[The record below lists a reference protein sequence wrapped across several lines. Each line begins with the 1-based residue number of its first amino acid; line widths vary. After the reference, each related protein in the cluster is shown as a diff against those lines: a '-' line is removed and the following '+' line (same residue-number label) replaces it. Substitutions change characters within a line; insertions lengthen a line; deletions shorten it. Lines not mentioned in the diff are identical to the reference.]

1 VLIKRTERQA
11 RRNSLSAALADP
23 NGSGLDR
30 RTFLR
35 RSGIAAGSLA
45 ALGALQLGS
54 VRKAE
59 AGPPPAKGA
68 AVTLRKNI
76 CTHCSVG
83 CTVIAEVSNGVWIG
97 QEPGWDSPIN
107 RGSHCAK
114 GAATRELVHGDRR
127 LRYPMKMVNGQWTR
141 ISWDVAINEIGDKL
155 NAIREKS
162 GPDSVYWLG
171 SAKFT
176 NEGAYLNR
184 KFAAYWGTNN
194 SDHQARI
201 CHSTTV
207 AGVANTWGYG
217 AMTNSY
223 NDIRNAKT
231 MVIMGGNP
239 AEAHPVS
246 LQHVLAGKELNR
258 ANMIVIDPRLTRTAA
273 HATEYVRIRSG
284 TDIPVI
290 YGMLWHIF
298 KNGWEDKQ
306 FIQQRVYGMDD
317 IRKEVEKWT
326 PDEVEKVSGVP
337 GAQLERVAKMF
348 ATEKPATLIWC
359 MGATQHTVG
368 TANVRAFCIALLATG
383 NVGQFGTGANIF
395 RGHTNVQGAT
405 DLGLDIVTLPLY
417 YGLVEGAWRHWCRV
431 WETDYAWMESRFD
444 TVNGPDGKPVKMM
457 NTPGIPSTRW
467 FDATMYPKDQVS
479 QKDNLK
485 AMFIMGHGG
494 NTVTRMPEAA
504 KGIEKLDLLVVADP
518 VPTTWAVLSE
528 RKENTYLLP
537 IATSYETDGSRTS
550 SNRSIQWGEQI
561 VKPIFESKDDLEVMY
576 LLAKKLGF
584 EDKMFKNIK
593 VNGNLPVA
601 EDILRE
607 INRGGWSTG
616 YCGQS
621 PERLK
626 AHMKN
631 QDKFDLVTLRALK
644 DAPADIAGDYYGL
657 PWPCWGTPEL
667 RHPGTHTL
675 YNTNLHVMDGGGTF
689 RARFGVERVVKT
701 KVMENGVEVE
711 KEVKHNL
718 LAEGSY
724 SKDSEI
730 KDGYPE
736 FTLGVLKKLGW
747 DKDLTEAEMAV
758 ITRINPTTPDAVSWA
773 IDLSGGIQRV
783 AMKHGCIH
791 YGNGKARA
799 NAFGLPDPIPVH
811 REPIYTPRPDL
822 VAKYPTLPN
831 ARQFRMPNVGFDV
844 QKAAVE
850 KGIAKQFPIIL
861 TSGRLV
867 EYEGGG
873 EETRA
878 NKWLAELQQDMFIE
892 INPADAADRGIK
904 DGGWVWVT
912 GAEHSSKARMK
923 ALVTERVGKGVAWC
937 PFHFG
942 GWFQGVDQRSKYP
955 KGADPVVLGESVN
968 VLTTY
973 GFDPVTGMQEPKA
986 TLCQIRSA

>member
-1 VLIKRTERQA
+1 MLIKRTERQA
-11 RRNSLSAALADP
+11 RRSSLAATV
-23 NGSGLDR
+23 GIQSGIGLDR

-35 RSGIAAGSLA
+35 RSGLVAGGLA
-45 ALGALQLGS
+45 TIGALPLAS
-54 VRKAE
+54 VQKAE
-59 AGPPPAKGA
+59 AAGTNVSGA
-68 AVTLRKNI
+68 TIRKNI

-83 CTVIAEVSNGVWIG
+83 CTVLAEVSNGVWVG
-97 QEPGWDSPIN
+97 QEPGWESPIN

-127 LRYPMKMVNGQWTR
+127 LRYPMKLVNGQWTR
-141 ISWDVAINEIGDKL
+141 ISWETAINEIGDKL
-155 NAIREKS
+155 MEIRKKS
-162 GPDSVYWLG
+162 GAESVYWLG

-223 NDIRNAKT
+223 TDIRNSKT
-231 MVIMGGNP
+231 LLFLGGNP

-246 LQHVLAGKELNR
+246 LQHLLEGKELNR
-258 ANMIVIDPRLTRTAA
+258 ANFIVCDPRMTRTGA
-273 HATEYVRIRSG
+273 HATEYVRIRPG
-284 TDIPVI
+284 TDIPII

-306 FIQQRVYGMDD
+306 FIEQRVYGMDD
-317 IRKEVEKWT
+317 IRKEVEKYT
-326 PDEVEKVSGVP
+326 PEEVERITGVP
-337 GAQLERVAKMF
+337 GAQLKHVAEKF
-348 ATEKPATLIWC
+348 AKDRPSCLIWA
-359 MGATQHTVG
+359 MGQTQHTVG
-368 TANVRAFCIALLATG
+368 TANVRASCILLLATG
-383 NVGQFGTGANIF
+383 NVGGPGMGANIF

-417 YGLVEGAWRHWCRV
+417 YGLAEPAWRHWSRV
-431 WETDYAWMESRFD
+431 WEEDFEWLKTRFD
-444 TVNGPDGKPVKMM
+444 DPKLM

-467 FDATMYPKDQVS
+467 HDATLLAKDQVA
-479 QKDNLK
+479 QTDNIK
-485 AMFIMGHGG
+485 CMFVMGHGG

-504 KGIEKLDLLVVADP
+504 KALASLDLLVVADP
-518 VPTTWAVLSE
+518 VPTTWAVLGD
-528 RKENTYLLP
+528 RKDGTYLLP
-537 IATSYETDGSRTS
+537 VATSYETEGSRVA
-550 SNRSIQWGEQI
+550 SNRAMQWGEQI
-561 VKPIFESKDDLEVMY
+561 VKPIFESKDDLEIMY

-584 EDKMFKNIK
+584 ADRMFRNIK

-621 PERLK
+621 PERIKSHMAHQSDFDMRTQK
-626 AHMKN
+626 ATTGPNK
-631 QDKFDLVTLRALK
+631 
-644 DAPADIAGDYYGL
+644 GDYYGL
-657 PWPCWGTPEL
+657 PWPCWGSPAF
-667 RHPGTHTL
+667 RHPGTPLL
-675 YNTNLHVMDGGGTF
+675 YNTNLSIKEGGGTF
-689 RARFGVERVVKT
+689 RARFGVEREEKLPDGT
-701 KVMENGVEVE
+701 TRKVSLLGNGY
-711 KEVKHNL
+711 
-718 LAEGSY
+718 Y

-747 DKDLTEAEMAV
+747 DKDLTEAELAV
-758 ITRINPTTPDAVSWA
+758 INKINPTTPDAVSWS

-783 AMKHGCIH
+783 AIEHGCIP

-799 NAFGLPDPIPVH
+799 NAFGLPDAIPVH
-811 REPIYTPRPDL
+811 REPIYTPRVEL
-822 VAKYPTLPN
+822 VEKYPTLPD
-831 ARQFRMPNVGFDV
+831 AKQFRLPNIGFTV
-844 QKAAVE
+844 QKTAVE
-850 KGIAKQFPIIL
+850 KGIAKQFPLIL
-861 TSGRLV
+861 SSGRLV

-873 EETRA
+873 EETRS

-904 DGGWVWVT
+904 DGAWVLVS
-912 GAEHSSKARMK
+912 GAEMPSGKVCRMK
-923 ALVTERVGKGVAWC
+923 ALVTERVGKGVTWT
-937 PFHFG
+937 PFHFA
-942 GWFQGVDQRSKYP
+942 GWFMTEDQRGKYP
-955 KGADPVVLGESVN
+955 KGADPIVLGESVN
-968 VLTTY
+968 TLTTY
-973 GFDPVTGMQEPKA
+973 GYDPVTGMQEPKA
-986 TLCQIRSA
+986 TLCQIRAA

>member
-1 VLIKRTERQA
+1 VLIKKSERQA
-11 RRNSLSAALADP
+11 RRSSLAAAV
-23 NGSGLDR
+23 GSHSSGGVDR

-35 RSGIAAGSLA
+35 RSGLAAGGLA
-45 ALGALQLGS
+45 VLGALPLSGL
-54 VRKAE
+54 RKAQA
-59 AGPPPAKGA
+59 AGLGPAPAKGI
-68 AVTLRKNI
+68 VRQNM

-83 CTVIAEVSNGVWIG
+83 CTVLAEVEDGVWVG

-114 GAATRELVHGDRR
+114 GAATRELTHGERR
-127 LRYPMKMVNGQWTR
+127 LRYPVKLVGGQWQR
-141 ISWDVAINEIGDKL
+141 ISWDIAINEIGDKL
-155 NAIREKS
+155 LEIREKS

-176 NEGAYLNR
+176 NESSYLNR
-184 KFAAYWGTNN
+184 KFAAFWGTNN

-223 NDIRNAKT
+223 NDIRNART
-231 MVIMGGNP
+231 MIIMGGNP

-246 LQHVLAGKELNR
+246 LQHVLEGKELNR

-273 HATEYVRIRSG
+273 HATEYVRLRSG

-298 KNGWEDKQ
+298 KNGWEDKE
-306 FIQQRVYGMDD
+306 FIAQRVYGMDD
-317 IRKEVEKWT
+317 IRKEVAKWT
-326 PDEVEKVSGVP
+326 PDEVERVSGVP
-337 GAQLERVAKMF
+337 GAQLERVAKLF

-383 NVGQFGTGANIF
+383 NIGKFGTGANIF

-417 YGLVEGAWRHWCRV
+417 YGLAEGAWRHWCRV
-431 WETDYAWMESRFD
+431 WEVDYDWMSSRFD
-444 TVNGPDGKPVKMM
+444 TVTGADGKPVKMM

-467 FDATMYPKDQVS
+467 FDATLLPKEQVS

-485 AMFIMGHGG
+485 AMVIMGHGG
-494 NTVTRMPEAA
+494 NTVTRIPEASM
-504 KGIEKLDLLVVADP
+504 GVDKLDLLVVADP
-518 VPTTWAVLSE
+518 VPTTWAIMGN
-528 RKENTYLLP
+528 RKDNTYLLP
-537 IATSYETDGSRTS
+537 AATSYEVAGSRTA
-550 SNRSIQWGEQI
+550 SNRSLQWGEQI
-561 VKPIFESKDDLEVMY
+561 VKPIFESKDDNEIMY
-576 LLAKKLGF
+576 RLATKLGF
-584 EDKMFKNIK
+584 ADKMFKNIK
-593 VNGNLPVA
+593 VENNVPSA

-626 AHMKN
+626 LHMAN
-631 QDKFDLVTLRALK
+631 QKDFDLVTLRAK
-644 DAPADIAGDYYGL
+644 DGPCKGDYYGL

-667 RHPGTHTL
+667 KHPGTHTL

-701 KVMENGVEVE
+701 KVMVDGKEEE
-711 KEVKHNL
+711 QEVKHNL

-724 SKDSEI
+724 SLGSEI
-730 KDGYPE
+730 QDGYPE
-736 FTLGVLKKLGW
+736 FTYGVLKKLGW
-747 DKDLTEAEMAV
+747 DGDLTETEKATIE
-758 ITRINPTTPDAVSWA
+758 RIGGANPDTVSWA

-799 NAFGLPDPIPVH
+799 NAFGLPDAVPVH
-811 REPIYTPRPDL
+811 REPIYTPRPEL
-822 VAKYPTLPN
+822 VTKYPTLPN

-850 KGIAKQFPIIL
+850 KGIAKEFPLIL

-873 EETRA
+873 EETRS

-892 INPADAADRGIK
+892 INPADAAERGIK
-904 DGGWVWVT
+904 DGGWVWVF
-912 GAEHSSKARMK
+912 GAADTKPRARMK
-923 ALVTERVGKGVAWC
+923 ALVTERVGKGVTWS

-942 GWFQGVDQRSKYP
+942 GWYQGDDLRSKYP

-968 VLTTY
+968 TLTTY

-986 TLCQIRSA
+986 TLCQVRAA

>member
-1 VLIKRTERQA
+1 MLIKRSERQA
-11 RRNSLSAALADP
+11 RRGSLAAAI
-23 NGSGLDR
+23 GSQSGGGFDR

-35 RSGIAAGSLA
+35 KSGLVAGGLA
-45 ALGALQLGS
+45 TIGALPLGS

-59 AGPPPAKGA
+59 AAGA
-68 AVTLRKNI
+68 NMPGATIRKNI

-83 CTVIAEVSNGVWIG
+83 CTVLAEVSNGVWVG
-97 QEPGWDSPIN
+97 QEPGWDSPIS

-127 LRYPMKMVNGQWTR
+127 LRYPLKLVNGQWTR

-155 NAIREKS
+155 MEIRGKS
-162 GPDSVYWLG
+162 GADSVYWLG

-184 KFAAYWGTNN
+184 KFAAFWGTNN

-223 NDIRNAKT
+223 TDIRNSKT
-231 MVIMGGNP
+231 IVFMGSNA

-246 LQHVLAGKELNR
+246 LQHVLEGKESQR
-258 ANMIVIDPRLTRTAA
+258 ANMIVIDPRMTRTAA

-284 TDIPVI
+284 TDIAVI
-290 YGMLWHIF
+290 WGMLWHVF

-306 FIQQRVYGMDD
+306 FIEQRVYGMDD
-317 IRKEVEKWT
+317 IRKAAEKWDPAEVERVT
-326 PDEVEKVSGVP
+326 GVP
-337 GAQLERVAKMF
+337 EAQMKRVAEAF
-348 ATEKPATLIWC
+348 AKQKPATLIWC

-383 NVGQFGTGANIF
+383 NVGGPGMGANIF

-417 YGLVEGAWRHWCRV
+417 YGLVPGAWAHWARV
-431 WETDYAWMESRFD
+431 WEVDVGYFADRFD
-444 TVNGPDGKPVKMM
+444 KSTAADGKVTSTM

-467 FDATMYPKDQVS
+467 FDATLFDKKDVG
-479 QKDNLK
+479 QKDNIK
-485 AMFIMGHGG
+485 AMFVMGHGG
-494 NTVTRMPEAA
+494 NTVTRMPQAK
-504 KGIEKLDLLVVADP
+504 KGIEKLELLVVCDP
-518 VPTTWAVLSE
+518 HPTTWAALAPE
-528 RKENTYLLP
+528 RKNGTYLLP

-550 SNRSIQWGEQI
+550 SNRAIQWGEQI
-561 VKPIFESKDDLEVMY
+561 VKPIFESKDDNEVMY

-584 EDKMFKNIK
+584 ADLMFKNIK
-593 VNGNLPVA
+593 VEKNVPVP

-607 INRGGWSTG
+607 INRGGFSTG

-626 AHMKN
+626 SHMAN
-631 QDKFDLVTLRALK
+631 QKDFDMLTQKATTGPNK
-644 DAPADIAGDYYGL
+644 GDYYGL
-657 PWPCWGTPEL
+657 PWPCWGTPAL
-667 RHPGTHTL
+667 KHPGTPLL
-675 YNTNLHVMDGGGTF
+675 YNTNLSIKDGGGTF
-689 RARFGVERVVKT
+689 RPRFGLEREETLPDGSKR
-701 KVMENGVEVE
+701 KVSLLGNGY
-711 KEVKHNL
+711 
-718 LAEGSY
+718 Y

-747 DKDLTEAEMAV
+747 DKDLTEAELAV
-758 ITRINPTTPDAVSWA
+758 INKINPTTPEAVSWS

-783 AMKHGCIH
+783 AILHNCIP

-799 NAFGLPDPIPVH
+799 NAFGLPDAIPTH
-811 REPIYTPRPDL
+811 REPIYTPRPEL
-822 VAKYPTLPN
+822 VAKYPTLPD
-831 ARQFRMPNVGFDV
+831 AKQFRMPNIGFTV
-844 QKAAVE
+844 QKAAVD
-850 KGIAKQFPIIL
+850 KGIAKQFPLIL
-861 TSGRLV
+861 SSGRLV

-873 EETRA
+873 EETRS

-892 INPADAADRGIK
+892 VNPSDAADRGIK

-912 GAEHSSKARMK
+912 GAENNSKAKMK
-923 ALVTERVGKGVAWC
+923 ALVTERVGKGVTWC
-937 PFHFG
+937 PFHFA
-942 GWFQGVDQRSKYP
+942 GWFEGVDQRGNYP
-955 KGADPVVLGESVN
+955 KGADPIVLGESVN
-968 VLTTY
+968 TLTTY

-986 TLCQIRSA
+986 TLCQVRAA